1 MAQLHRTGTEY
12 KAPMWVVRRGGE
24 VNILETTVRGWSGGF
39 YTHALILF
47 NSRPPS
53 LPPQRPPPQL
63 PPLPPPPPPPL
74 LKPPFR
80 LFKGSQVGWTR

>member
-1 MAQLHRTGTEY
+1 M
-12 KAPMWVVRRGGE
+12 
-24 VNILETTVRGWSGGF
+24 NILATTVRGWSGGF

-63 PPLPPPPPPPL
+63 PPLPMPPPPSL
-74 LKPPFR
+74 LGPFGPFRPFR
-80 LFKGSQVGWTR
+80 LFEGSQVGWTR